1 MDLSDAST
9 VSKDLGAQ
17 LEKVIQ
23 YNGARPV
30 ATLPNWCLV
39 RVDTCSIVDLKTVK
53 KKKRKENKRENTR
66 YDICPIMWFIKVLYY
81 IVKCFLRL
89 DNSKFIIP
97 SNGTKQH
104 TTVL

>member
-1 MDLSDAST
+1 MHMDLSDAST

-53 KKKRKENKRENTR
+53 KKKKENKIQYKT
-66 YDICPIMWFIKVLYY
+66 
-81 IVKCFLRL
+81 IVSA
-89 DNSKFIIP
+89 SKA
-97 SNGTKQH
+97 SQT
-104 TTVL
+104 